1 VRHPLRS
8 IAVRWVLLV
17 LAALVLPL
25 LGFALF
31 MRAQLQERHWSSVE
45 YYLLTMAQEM
55 SERLDALVAERL
67 GDVQA
72 WASIN
77 PQAEWALD
85 ARDDAESPFPMQL
98 QRQFERFVERG
109 EHFELIVAVDAEGRL
124 LAAGARGPGGGPAQ
138 EAALERLRSR
148 DYSRE
153 PWFEAAMRGESALVD
168 HHASPLLSN
177 EFDAVGRAH
186 LGFAAPVRRR
196 GDGAVVGVV
205 YALMDFARV
214 QAVVL
219 RPVKPSIPL
228 RTRDDLYAS
237 TYAWLWKSDCDT
249 ILAHPSRELDGR
261 SVSAAPISLPQLVE
275 AARGAQHGLYP
286 RYEFRGVE
294 RSAAFRHCRPA
305 SEGGFGWVVGVGM
318 DDEDIAATL
327 DELQA
332 VLLKATLVVV
342 LFVVLGTMLVA
353 RRTTAPILRLQQA
366 VRRVAAGDLAARSGV
381 AGDDEIGDL
390 GRAFDEMTSEIDES
404 RRKLVKAEK
413 DRAWREMARQVAH
426 EIKNPLTPIQ
436 LSMNL
441 LKRARDERSP
451 EFPGIF
457 DRTIE
462 LVLRQ
467 VDHMR
472 KIAADFSAF
481 AGSRAARPEPL
492 DAASLAGEVLDL
504 NAAWAAES
512 GVELVREL
520 EPATVRADAH
530 ELRRVLI
537 NLVQNAI
544 EAMPSGGRLVARVR
558 VEREAGLARVLVEF
572 EDAGTGL
579 TETARAR
586 LFEPYFTTRS
596 HGTGLGL
603 AIARR
608 LVEEMN
614 GTIELAPR
622 AGSETGTVARV
633 RLPLCE
639 EPASAG
645 GARP

>member
-1 VRHPLRS
+1 SPL
-8 IAVRWVLLV
+8 V
-17 LAALVLPL
+17 
-25 LGFALF
+25 
-31 MRAQLQERHWSSVE
+31 SSE
-45 YYLLTMAQEM
+45 
-55 SERLDALVAERL
+55 S
-67 GDVQA
+67 
-72 WASIN
+72 
-77 PQAEWALD
+77 D
-85 ARDDAESPFPMQL
+85 ARP
-98 QRQFERFVERG
+98 
-109 EHFELIVAVDAEGRL
+109 
-124 LAAGARGPGGGPAQ
+124 
-138 EAALERLRSR
+138 
-148 DYSRE
+148 
-153 PWFEAAMRGESALVD
+153 
-168 HHASPLLSN
+168 
-177 EFDAVGRAH
+177 RAH
-186 LGFAAPVRRR
+186 LGFAAPVRRS
-196 GDGAVVGVV
+196 GDESVVGVV

-214 QAVVL
+214 QSVVL

-249 ILAHPSRELDGR
+249 ILAHPSRELEGR
-261 SVSAAPISLPQLVE
+261 SVSGPPIGLPRLVE

-286 RYEFRGVE
+286 RYQFRGVE
-294 RSAAFRHCRPA
+294 RSAAFRHCRPG

-318 DDEDIAATL
+318 DDDDIAATL

-332 VLLKATLVVV
+332 LLLKATLVVV
-342 LFVVLGTMLVA
+342 LLVVLGTMLVA

-366 VRRVAAGDLAARSGV
+366 ARRVAAGDLAARSGV

-457 DRTIE
+457 DRTVE

-467 VDHMR
+467 VEHMR

-481 AGSRAARPEPL
+481 AGSRASKPEAL
-492 DAASLAGEVLDL
+492 DAARLVGEVLDL
-504 NAAWAAES
+504 NAAWAAEAR
-512 GVELVREL
+512 VELAREL
-520 EPATVRADAH
+520 EPAMVRADAH

-537 NLVQNAI
+537 NLAQNAI
-544 EAMPSGGRLVARVR
+544 EAMPDGGRLVARVR
-558 VEREAGLARVLVEF
+558 VEREGVAGRVLIEL
-572 EDAGTGL
+572 EDSGVGL

-614 GTIELAPR
+614 GTIELVPR
-622 AGSETGTVARV
+622 EGSEAGTTARV
-633 RLPLCE
+633 RLPLLFE
-639 EPASAG
+639 
-645 GARP
+645 GAEAARRRA

>member
-1 VRHPLRS
+1 MRHPLRS

-17 LAALVLPL
+17 LAAVVLPL

-31 MRAQLQERHWSSVE
+31 MRAQLQDRHWASVE

-55 SERLDALVAERL
+55 SERLDVLVAERM

-85 ARDDAESPFPMQL
+85 ARSDAESPFPGQL
-98 QRQFERFVERG
+98 QRQFERYVERG
-109 EHFELIVAVDAEGRL
+109 EHFELIVAIDAQGRL
-124 LAAGARGPGGGPAQ
+124 LAAGARGPGGGPAP
-138 EAALERLRSR
+138 AGLLERLLAR
-148 DYSRE
+148 DYASE
-153 PWFEAAMRGESALVD
+153 EWFRQAMRGEQALVD

-177 EFDAVGRAH
+177 GIDTAPGSQ

-196 GDGAVVGVV
+196 GDESVVGVV

-228 RTRDDLYAS
+228 RSRDDLYAS

-261 SVSAAPISLPQLVE
+261 SVSAAPIALPQLVE
-275 AARGAQHGLYP
+275 AARSAQHGLHP
-286 RYEFRGVE
+286 RYQFRGVG
-294 RSAAFRHCRPA
+294 RSAAFRHCRSA

-318 DDEDIAATL
+318 DDDDIAVTL

-342 LFVVLGTMLVA
+342 LLVVLGTMLVA

-366 VRRVAAGDLAARSGV
+366 ARRVAAGDLAARSGV

-441 LKRARDERSP
+441 LKRARDEGSP

-457 DRTIE
+457 ERTVE

-467 VDHMR
+467 VDHMK

-481 AGSRAARPEPL
+481 AGSRAAKPEPL
-492 DAASLAGEVLDL
+492 DASRLVGEVLDL
-504 NAAWAAES
+504 NAAWAAEAR
-512 GVELVREL
+512 VELAREL
-520 EPATVRADAH
+520 EPALVRVDAH

-544 EAMPSGGRLVARVR
+544 EAMPAGGRLVARVR
-558 VEREAGLARVLVEF
+558 LEREGGASRVLLEF
-572 EDAGTGL
+572 EDSGVGL

-622 AGSETGTVARV
+622 AGSGTGTVARV
-633 RLPLCE
+633 RLPLLE
-639 EPASAG
+639 EPSIAR